1 MTKGAIAVVIP
12 VRNEITTLPVLVAGL
27 LNQTEP
33 IDELVIVDG
42 GSVDGTTEMALEL
55 TDGDPRVSVVLA
67 GQLHQA
73 AAGIW
78 VLRLRVHHGSFLST
92 LEYGS
97 TTHWSSCL
105 RLDVTL
111 ILNVGWCSGLGG
123 FKLLHVGGLQRSSL
137 GLDSGSVSR
146 DSGVGSISQFSEGLM
161 LRQSHPAA

>member
-1 MTKGAIAVVIP
+1 LGAALGFSAYFIGPDSVLECEGKTEGVSMTKGAIAVVIP
-12 VRNEITTLPVLVAGL
+12 VRNEITTLPVLVADL

-92 LEYGS
+92 LE
-97 TTHWSSCL
+97 
-105 RLDVTL
+105 
-111 ILNVGWCSGLGG
+111 
-123 FKLLHVGGLQRSSL
+123 
-137 GLDSGSVSR
+137 
-146 DSGVGSISQFSEGLM
+146 
-161 LRQSHPAA
+161 